1 MSLACAGAIGGSIW
15 HFIKGARNSPGGERI
30 RGAMEAVRM
39 RAPVLGGGLERTV
52 YSICLHQR
60 DFCLTTGAQVTSR
73 SGAGCSLAS
82 TAHTLR
88 CARRKTLGTQL
99 WPGHPPVA
107 CWRLE
112 VRLAPGPFNGR
123 THLRFCGPAA
133 GAKAIVRNAAVGGI
147 LLAMIEGVG
156 IVIQKT
162 LAEQNMGTCMKP
174 AGFRRSFHVA
184 LSLVRCAAQQMAMG
198 QVDMLAPPKPPP
210 KYEGPS
216 ADSASFEDRTLRALC
231 CASSACRHAAVG
243 ATDGIDLDEATR
255 HDNPGSQLF

>member
-1 MSLACAGAIGGSIW
+1 MEGAEREPCPYRIVDDVGGAFLMGAIGGSIW

-39 RAPVLGGGLERTV
+39 RAPVLGGNFAVWGGLFSCFDCTYAAVRKKEDPWNA
-52 YSICLHQR
+52 IM
-60 DFCLTTGAQVTSR
+60 
-73 SGAGCSLAS
+73 AGAS
-82 TAHTLR
+82 TGGVLA
-88 CARRKTLGTQL
+88 AR
-99 WPGHPPVA
+99 
-107 CWRLE
+107 
-112 VRLAPGPFNGR
+112 
-123 THLRFCGPAA
+123 A

-162 LAEQNMGTCMKP
+162 LAEQNM
-174 AGFRRSFHVA
+174 
-184 LSLVRCAAQQMAMG
+184 AQQMAMG

-216 ADSASFEDRTLRALC
+216 ADSASFED
-231 CASSACRHAAVG
+231 H
-243 ATDGIDLDEATR
+243 GIDLDEATR

>member
-1 MSLACAGAIGGSIW
+1 M
-15 HFIKGARNSPGGERI
+15 
-30 RGAMEAVRM
+30 
-39 RAPVLGGGLERTV
+39 
-52 YSICLHQR
+52 
-60 DFCLTTGAQVTSR
+60 
-73 SGAGCSLAS
+73 
-82 TAHTLR
+82 
-88 CARRKTLGTQL
+88 
-99 WPGHPPVA
+99 
-107 CWRLE
+107 
-112 VRLAPGPFNGR
+112 
-123 THLRFCGPAA
+123 
-133 GAKAIVRNAAVGGI
+133 RNAAVGGI

-174 AGFRRSFHVA
+174 AGFRRAFRVA

-216 ADSASFEDRTLRALC
+216 ADSASFEDRTLRVLC
-231 CASSACRHAAVG
+231 CASSACRHVAVG